1 MWRVRKWWNKCRKI
15 GEKEKWKVE
24 QVSDERENNEY
35 LRVKYS
41 EKIMKESRVRMWSE
55 KVDNKVR
62 KWIEKTKRQK

>member
-35 LRVKYS
+35 LRVKVQW
-41 EKIMKESRVRMWSE
+41 ENHE
-55 KVDNKVR
+55 R
-62 KWIEKTKRQK
+62 K